1 MRCDACHTTS
11 SWEIDFDS
19 LRFDHSTT
27 DFAMEGQHEV
37 TDCKMCHSTLVFSN
51 TSQECISCHTDMH
64 QQSLGQDCA
73 RCHTAT
79 SWIVDNISD
88 IHEQIS
94 FPLLGAHAT
103 PNCYECHTSETDL
116 RFEPIGVECITCHE
130 DNYAATTTPNHKA
143 ASYSLDCSECHSI
156 DAFEW
161 SASGINHDFFPLT
174 LGHDIADCAKCHTDD
189 DFSMTSPEC
198 ISCHQDDFDNAS
210 NPNHIQADFSTDCA
224 ACHTTDPD
232 WQPAEFRD
240 HDGLYFPIYSGEHGG
255 EWNLCTE
262 CHLNPDNFSEF
273 SCIDCHEHS
282 KADTD
287 DEHEGVT
294 GYAYTSQACF
304 ACHPDGRS
312 DGALDHNFFPLTLG
326 HDISDCASCHLDPD
340 FSTTSPECQTCH
352 QMDFDQAQNPN
363 HQSLNLSMDCVA
375 CHTTNPDW
383 NPATFDN
390 HSDFYVLNGAHA
402 VIANDCAACHN
413 GDYNNT
419 PNTCFGCHEA
429 DYNQTTQPN
438 HQDLQFS
445 TDCISCHSEDAWSP
459 ATFDHD
465 GQYFPIYSGSHAGE
479 WAQCLDCHTTPGD
492 YSIFTCITCHESS
505 ETADEHTGVDGYSYN
520 SNACLACHPTGE
532 SDDAFDHNM
541 TDFPL
546 TGAHVTV
553 ECLSCH
559 EAGFEGTST
568 ICVDCHTVDFEQTV
582 NPNHTVL
589 GLSTDCAACHTTA
602 PDWNPATFDNHN
614 DYYVLAGAHTAIA
627 NDCAACHSWDFNNT
641 PNTCFGCH
649 EADYNA
655 TIDPDHQA
663 LQFSTDCITCHSES
677 VWEPSTFDHDGQFF
691 PIYSGSHAGEWDQC
705 LDCHTTPGDFS
716 IFTCV
721 TCHTASETEEE
732 HDGVGG
738 YFYNS
743 DACLACHPTG
753 EGDDGFDHNMTAFP
767 LTGAHITVDCLS
779 CHDSGFE
786 GTSPICAECHT
797 EDFNESTNPNHG
809 ALNLSTDCAMCHTT
823 APDWNPATFENHN
836 DFYVLEGAHVAI
848 ANDCASCHNGEYNT
862 TPNTCFGC
870 HEADYNE
877 TVDPNHQA
885 LQFSTDCISC
895 HTENVWVPSTFDHD
909 GQYFPIYSGEHAGEW
924 DQCLDCHITPGDFS
938 IFSCTTCH
946 EQGETAE
953 EHDGVGGYFY
963 NSDACLACHPTGDG
977 DDGFDHNMTG
987 FPLTGAHISVDC
999 NSCHEQEFEGTSTIC
1014 VDCHN
1019 MDFDESTNPNHGAL
1033 NLSTDCVMCHT
1044 TAPDWNPATFDN
1056 HDDFYILAG
1065 AHVAIAND
1073 CAACHNGDYNSTPG
1087 TCFGC
1092 HESDYNETAE
1102 PNHMVA
1108 QFSTECATCHTEN
1121 TWIPST
1127 FDHDGQYFPIN
1138 SGAHNGVWDQCSE
1151 CHTNPGDYGIVT
1163 CTTCHME
1170 GETADEHVGV
1180 AGYNFNSSACLAC
1193 HPTGEAE
1200 GALDHNMT
1208 DFPLTGAHLTVDCF
1222 SCHDPDFGPLSTECS
1237 SCHLTDYNES
1247 TNPNHGNLGLS
1258 TDCVVCHTTDP
1269 DWSPATFDV
1278 HNDYYVLNGAH
1289 AEIATDCAAC
1299 HNGDYNNTP
1308 NTCFGCHETDYNQT
1322 TNPPHASL
1330 QFETDCATC
1339 HSESAWT
1346 PSTFDH
1352 DGPYFPIYSGAHGGV
1367 WDQCSEC
1374 HTNPNDYG
1382 IFTCTTCHME
1392 GETADEH
1399 ATVSGYIFN
1408 SNACLACHPTGES
1421 EGAFDHNTTDFP
1433 LTGAHVTVNCFS
1445 CHDPDFSPLSTECS
1459 SCHLADYDG
1468 STNPNHSNLGLSTD
1482 CVACHTTDPEWN
1494 PATFD
1499 IHNDFYALNGAHA
1512 AIASQ
1517 CATCHN
1523 GDYNNTPN
1531 TCFGCH
1537 EADYNATINPDHAT
1551 AQFPTDC
1558 ASCHTETVW
1567 IPSTFD
1573 HDGMYF
1579 PIYSGKHEGEWNQC
1593 TECHTNPND
1602 YSIFDCLGCHTNPE
1616 TDEDHSEVPDYEYNS
1631 NACLSC
1637 HPTGDD

>member
-1 MRCDACHTTS
+1 MRCDACHTTEG
-11 SWEIDFDS
+11 WEID
-19 LRFDHSTT
+19 LETLEFDHGTSGFT
-27 DFAMEGQHEV
+27 MEGQHGV
-37 TDCKMCHSTLVFSN
+37 IDCKLCHTTLKFTN

-73 RCHTAT
+73 RCHTAS

-116 RFEPIGVECITCHE
+116 RFDPIGVECITCHE
-130 DNYAATTTPNHKA
+130 DDYALTSTPDHEA
-143 ASYSLDCSECHSI
+143 AGYSTDCSECHSI

-174 LGHDIADCAKCHTDD
+174 LGHEITDCAKCHTGD

-198 ISCHQDDFDNAS
+198 ISCHQDDFDNAL

-224 ACHTTDPD
+224 SCHTTDSD

-240 HDGLYFPIYSGEHGG
+240 HDGLYFPIYTGEHGG

-262 CHLNPDNFSEF
+262 CHLDPDNFTDF
-273 SCIDCHEHS
+273 SCIDCHEHT
-282 KADTD
+282 KVDTD
-287 DEHEGVT
+287 EEHEGVT
-294 GYAYTSQACF
+294 GYAYSSQACF

-312 DGALDHNFFPLTLG
+312 DGALDHNFFLLTLG
-326 HDISDCASCHLDPD
+326 HDIPDCATCHLDPD

-352 QMDFDQAQNPN
+352 QMDFDQAENPN
-363 HQSLNLSMDCVA
+363 HQSLNLSMDCAA

-419 PNTCFGCHEA
+419 PNTCFGCHETE
-429 DYNQTTQPN
+429 YQQTTQPD
-438 HQDLQFS
+438 HQALQFS
-445 TDCISCHSEDAWSP
+445 TDCISCHTEDAWSP

-479 WAQCLDCHTTPGD
+479 WDQCLDCHITPGD
-492 YSIFTCITCHESS
+492 YSIFTCITCHENS
-505 ETADEHTGVDGYSYN
+505 ETAEEHIGVDGYSYN

-532 SDDAFDHNM
+532 GDDAFDHSM

-568 ICVDCHTVDFEQTV
+568 ICADCHTMDFEQTV

-627 NDCAACHSWDFNNT
+627 NDCAACHSGDFNNT

-649 EADYNA
+649 ESDYNA

-677 VWEPSTFDHDGQFF
+677 TWVPSTFDHDGQFF

-721 TCHTASETEEE
+721 TCHTATETEEE

-767 LTGAHITVDCLS
+767 LTGAHISVDCIS
-779 CHDSGFE
+779 CHDAGLE
-786 GTSPICAECHT
+786 GTSSICADCHT
-797 EDFNESTNPNHG
+797 ADFNESINPNHG
-809 ALNLSTDCAMCHTT
+809 TLNLSTDCAMCHTT
-823 APDWNPATFENHN
+823 APDWNPATFNNHN

-848 ANDCASCHNGEYNT
+848 ANDCASCHNGEYNN
-862 TPNTCFGC
+862 TPN
-870 HEADYNE
+870 
-877 TVDPNHQA
+877 
-885 LQFSTDCISC
+885 
-895 HTENVWVPSTFDHD
+895 
-909 GQYFPIYSGEHAGEW
+909 
-924 DQCLDCHITPGDFS
+924 
-938 IFSCTTCH
+938 
-946 EQGETAE
+946 
-953 EHDGVGGYFY
+953 
-963 NSDACLACHPTGDG
+963 
-977 DDGFDHNMTG
+977 
-987 FPLTGAHISVDC
+987 
-999 NSCHEQEFEGTSTIC
+999 
-1014 VDCHN
+1014 
-1019 MDFDESTNPNHGAL
+1019 
-1033 NLSTDCVMCHT
+1033 
-1044 TAPDWNPATFDN
+1044 
-1056 HDDFYILAG
+1056 
-1065 AHVAIAND
+1065 
-1073 CAACHNGDYNSTPG
+1073 

-1092 HESDYNETAE
+1092 HESDYNETTE

-1108 QFSTECATCHTEN
+1108 QFSTDCATCHSEN

-1127 FDHDGQYFPIN
+1127 FDHDGQYFPIY
-1138 SGAHNGVWDQCSE
+1138 SGEHNGVWDQCSE

-1193 HPTGEAE
+1193 HPTGDAE

-1208 DFPLTGAHLTVDCF
+1208 DFPLIGAHLTVDCF

-1258 TDCVVCHTTDP
+1258 TDCVVCHTTDL
-1269 DWSPATFDV
+1269 DWNPATFDV
-1278 HNDYYVLNGAH
+1278 HNDFYVLNGAH
-1289 AEIATDCAAC
+1289 AEIATDCATC

-1322 TNPPHASL
+1322 TNPQHVALQLDNDCATCHTESEWIPATFDAHDDFYPLNGAHAEIAADCATCHNGDYNNTPNTCYGCHSEDYELTTNPPHASL
-1330 QFETDCATC
+1330 QFDTDCATC
-1339 HSESAWT
+1339 HSETAWT

-1352 DGPYFPIYSGAHGGV
+1352 DGPYFPIYSGAHNGV
-1367 WDQCSEC
+1367 WDQCAEC

-1382 IFTCTTCHME
+1382 VFTCTTCHME
-1392 GETADEH
+1392 GETAEEH
-1399 ATVSGYIFN
+1399 VTVAGYVFN
-1408 SNACLACHPTGES
+1408 SNACLACHPTGDVA
-1421 EGAFDHNTTDFP
+1421 GAFDHNTTDFP
-1433 LTGAHVTVNCFS
+1433 LTGSHVGVDCFS
-1445 CHDPDFSPLSTECS
+1445 CHDPDFSPLSIECS
-1459 SCHLADYDG
+1459 SCHIADYDG

-1482 CVACHTTDPEWN
+1482 CVSCHTTDPEWN

-1499 IHNDFYALNGAHA
+1499 IHNDFYSLNGAHA

-1517 CATCHN
+1517 CATCHE

-1537 EADYNATINPDHAT
+1537 EADYNATTNPDHLT

-1558 ASCHTETVW
+1558 ESCHTETAWV
-1567 IPSTFD
+1567 PSTFD

-1593 TECHTNPND
+1593 SECHTNPND
-1602 YSIFDCLGCHTNPE
+1602 YSIFDCLGCHTNPD
-1616 TDEDHSEVPDYEYNS
+1616 TDEDHSGVPDYEYNS

-1637 HPTGDD
+1637 HPTGED